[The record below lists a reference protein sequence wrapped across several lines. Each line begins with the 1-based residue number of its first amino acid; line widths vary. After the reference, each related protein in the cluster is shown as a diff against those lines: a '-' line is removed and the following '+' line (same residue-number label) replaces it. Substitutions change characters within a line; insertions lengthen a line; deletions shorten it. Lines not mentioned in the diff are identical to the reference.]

1 MVHKSSRIKIDKS
14 LSANFIQVSK
24 NFSEGAKIAF
34 EYEYFNA
41 AGVLIVH
48 SAIALADALTI
59 KLGGVKC
66 KGENHNEILGMLKDL
81 SPDSSQRNNALNQ
94 LESIIA
100 HKNAVSYSGSIYDK
114 KDIEK
119 LLKHLERFTNWAMI
133 LFKSLNLYT

>member
-1 MVHKSSRIKIDKS
+1 MVHKSNRIKIDRS
-14 LSANFIQVSK
+14 LSVKFIQVSK
-24 NFSEGAKIAF
+24 NFGEGAKVAI
-34 EYEYFNA
+34 EYEYYNA

-66 KGENHNEILGMLKDL
+66 KGENHYEILGLIKDL
-81 SPDSSQRNNALNQ
+81 SPDNSQRNNALNQ

-119 LLKHLERFTNWAMI
+119 LHKHLERFNNWVI
-133 LFKSLNLYT
+133 NIINSLN

>member
-1 MVHKSSRIKIDKS
+1 MVHKSGRVKISKS
-14 LSANFIQVSK
+14 LSANFMQVSK
-24 NFSEGAKIAF
+24 NFSDGAKVAY

-66 KGENHNEILGMLKDL
+66 KGENHYEIIGLLKDL
-81 SPDSSQRNNALNQ
+81 SPDNLQRDSALKQ
-94 LESIIA
+94 LEAIIS

-114 KDIEK
+114 KDTDK
-119 LLKHLERFTNWAMI
+119 LLKHLERFTSWGLTI
-133 LFKSLNLYT
+133 LQGLTL